1 MAGDKTEAPTPR
13 RRQDARKKG
22 QVAKS
27 MEINT
32 ALILLSSFWVLKAM
46 GPGSAK
52 MYEAL
57 MTRSFS
63 SLGTLGTVDF
73 TLATVSSGSI
83 GLSLAILRII
93 APLVAVIVVVGIVAN
108 VGQVGFLFSA
118 EALKPDFQRINPI
131 SGAKRFVSLRGVV
144 DLFKSMIKIAIV
156 GFVVYGALKKNMMV
170 LIAAPRMNVSASVA
184 ALLGIAL
191 DAGMRVGMVMLIIA
205 AADFLYQRYEFE
217 KSLKMSK
224 QEVREEMKQYENP
237 QLKARIRSRQ
247 RQMAMNRMM
256 TAVPT
261 ADVVITNPTHFAIA
275 LKYDKA
281 KMHAPQVVAK
291 GQRLVAQ
298 RIKEKAKEHNVP
310 TVENKPLA
318 RSLFSSVEIG
328 EEIPG
333 ELYGAVAE
341 VLAFVYR
348 LKEKTRAW

>member
-13 RRQDARKKG
+13 RRSEARKKG

-32 ALILLSSFWVLKAM
+32 ALILLSSFWVLKSM

-52 MYEAL
+52 VYESL
-57 MTRSFS
+57 MARSFS
-63 SLGTLGTVDF
+63 SIGTLGTVDF
-73 TLATVSSGSI
+73 TLATVSSGAI

-93 APLVAVIVVVGIVAN
+93 SPLVAVIVVVGIVAN

-170 LIAAPRMNVSASVA
+170 LIAAPRVNVSTSVA

-191 DAGMRVGMVMLIIA
+191 DAGMRVGVVMLIIA

-217 KSLKMSK
+217 KNLKMSK

-256 TAVPT
+256 SAVPT

-328 EEIPG
+328 QEIPG